1 MLLEMALFDSFFQ
14 LNNTPLYIRMP
25 YHFLYIPLIGRQL
38 CCFHVLAIANS
49 AAMNIEVHVYFQIMI
64 FSEYIPRS
72 GIVGSYGSSIF
83 SFLRSL
89 HTVLHS
95 GYPNLHSHQPCRRV
109 PFSPLSPPFIVCRF
123 FDNGPSDWC
132 KLISHC
138 SFHLHFSNN

>member
-1 MLLEMALFDSFFQ
+1 MLLEMALFDSFFR

-25 YHFLYIPLIGRQL
+25 YHFLYIPLISRQL

-95 GYPNLHSHQPCRRV
+95 GYTNSHSYQKCRSV
-109 PFSPLSPPFIVCRF
+109 PFSPHPLLMMTILTGVR
-123 FDNGPSDWC
+123 
-132 KLISHC
+132 
-138 SFHLHFSNN
+138 